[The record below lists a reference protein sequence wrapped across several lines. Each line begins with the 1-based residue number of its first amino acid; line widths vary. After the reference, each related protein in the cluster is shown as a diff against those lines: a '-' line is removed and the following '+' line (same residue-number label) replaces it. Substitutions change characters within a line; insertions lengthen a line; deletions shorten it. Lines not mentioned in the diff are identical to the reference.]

1 MTKTYRKQL
10 RKHATHGIGLWVI
23 DIENAKEGWNIV
35 GITAA
40 DIEAYWLENVYPYAI
55 HHRKPDNP
63 DSSEYEE
70 ETLECSKTATYWN
83 AKHGMSIMKK
93 YVKRHLS
100 QLEWRQLT
108 AAFTEW
114 VEEQIKI
121 DFGSRENMI
130 EWKKAI

>member
-10 RKHATHGIGLWVI
+10 RKLAQHGIGLWTM

-40 DIEAYWLENVYPYAI
+40 DIDNYWTEDVYPYAI
-55 HHRKPDNP
+55 HHRNVNDP

-70 ETLECSKTATYWN
+70 ETLECSKAATYWN
-83 AKHGMSIMKK
+83 AKHGMSVMKK
-93 YVKRHLS
+93 YVKHCIS

-114 VEEQIKI
+114 LEEQIKI
-121 DFGSRENMI
+121 DFGSREKML
-130 EWKKAI
+130 EWKKTI